1 MTGDTGGG
9 LHRSTRYLLLA
20 KTLNKSAVAPRNRAL
35 DPRGLESPGPIFK
48 TLILSLVPFSQSVH
62 QPFSIPTCCAGRS
75 TCPCGSPGKNTGVCC
90 HGLLQGISPNQ
101 GWNLCLLCLLHW
113 QVGSLPLAP
122 PGKPLGMCTHTHKY
136 LYTIYHNLSIFES
149 VLLLTSLWVVSR
161 LGLLRLKVY
170 EDSCT
175 CIFVNICSPFSW
187 VYNWV

>member
-1 MTGDTGGG
+1 M
-9 LHRSTRYLLLA
+9 
-20 KTLNKSAVAPRNRAL
+20 APRNRAL

-113 QVGSLPLAP
+113 QVGTLPLAP
-122 PGKPLGMCTHTHKY
+122 PGQPFILVPGGKVTNLQHQMRRKETLKLAKGFLHQGCRKEAFA
-136 LYTIYHNLSIFES
+136 LSLAENLS
-149 VLLLTSLWVVSR
+149 
-161 LGLLRLKVY
+161 LKR
-170 EDSCT
+170 
-175 CIFVNICSPFSW
+175 
-187 VYNWV
+187 